1 VLLDDV
7 MPHCEFRERHEL
19 WVPASP
25 PETYDAVRAVSA
37 SEIRLIG
44 PLMRLRMLG
53 RWPGRLDTRAPLLG
67 ELQQGGFICLA
78 EGRDEEVVY
87 GAIGRFW
94 SPTGNRPIAVES
106 FTAFTE
112 PGYAKAAMNFAV
124 RAERGG
130 SRITTET
137 RILATDPEASRKF
150 RLYWLLIRPG
160 SGAIRRSWLRAI
172 RRRIERTGRE

>member
-1 VLLDDV
+1 
-7 MPHCEFRERHEL
+7 MPRYECHERHEL
-19 WVPASP
+19 WVPAP
-25 PETYDAVRAVSA
+25 PPVAYEAVKAVSA

-67 ELQQGGFICLA
+67 SLEQGGFVRLA
-78 EGRDEEVVY
+78 ERQDEEVVY

-94 SPTGNRPIAVES
+94 RPTGNRPIAVES
-106 FTAFTE
+106 FAGFAE

-124 RAERGG
+124 GAERGG
-130 SRITTET
+130 TRITTET
-137 RILATDPEASRKF
+137 RILGTDPEASRKF

-160 SGAIRRSWLRAI
+160 SGAIRRSWLKAI
-172 RRRIERTGRE
+172 QRRLEQTPPGSAPAQP